1 MKRHP
6 ISDRLR
12 GITREIVATYG
23 ASGDPASHLDPERRL
38 PSRTVVVRVLEN
50 LFAVLYPGFHGVQH
64 LTPEN
69 VDYHIGALL
78 DDIAADLYDQIVL
91 AYQFEAPAVPEAGA
105 LFGESAGNGNGSG
118 SGGERI
124 ARQAEAAVERFL
136 GCIPE
141 LRRLLVLDVRAAIDG
156 DPAARSFAEVI
167 FAYPGLEAITIQ
179 RIAHEL
185 WNLGVPL
192 LPRIMTE
199 YAHSKTGID
208 IHPGARI
215 GESLFIDHGTGVVI
229 GETAVLGRSV
239 KIYQGVTLGA
249 LSFPKDAGGRLLRD
263 VKRHPTLEDNV
274 VVYAGATI
282 LGGDTVVGAGAV
294 IGGNT
299 WVIESVPAGERVLY
313 TRTTRARQRQ
323 ILERAYGFGEGI

>member
-6 ISDRLR
+6 FYDRLR
-12 GITREIVATYG
+12 VITQEVVATYG
-23 ASGDPASHLDPERRL
+23 ASRDAGSHLDPERRL
-38 PSRTVVVRVLEN
+38 PSREAVIRILDN
-50 LFAVLYPGFHGVQH
+50 LFAVLYPGFYGVQH

-69 VDYHIGALL
+69 VEYHVGSLL
-78 DDIAADLYDQIVL
+78 DDVAADLYKQAVL
-91 AYQFEAPAVPEAGA
+91 AAGFEAPAGTPAT
-105 LFGESAGNGNGSG
+105 GNG
-118 SGGERI
+118 
-124 ARQAEAAVERFL
+124 AADTAVERFL
-136 GCIPE
+136 RRLPV
-141 LRRLLVLDVRAAIDG
+141 LRRLLLLDLEAAMNG
-156 DPAARSFAEVI
+156 DPAARSFAEII
-167 FAYPGLEAITIQ
+167 FSYPGFQAITVQ

-185 WNLGVPL
+185 WDLQVPL

-229 GETAVLGRSV
+229 GETAVLGKNV

-249 LSFPKDAGGRLLRD
+249 LSFQRDESGRLVRGT
-263 VKRHPTLEDNV
+263 KRHPTLCDNV

-282 LGGDTVVGAGAV
+282 LGGETVIGEGAI

-299 WVIESVPAGERVLY
+299 WVVESVAPGERVLY
-313 TRTTRARQRQ
+313 TRTSRAKQRM

>member
-6 ISDRLR
+6 FYDRLR
-12 GITREIVATYG
+12 GITQEVVATYG
-23 ASGDPASHLDPERRL
+23 TARDAGSHLDPERRL
-38 PSRTVVVRVLEN
+38 PSREAVVRILDN
-50 LFAVLYPGFHGVQH
+50 LFAVLYPGFYGVQH

-69 VDYHIGALL
+69 VEYHVGSLL
-78 DDIAADLYDQIVL
+78 DDIAADLYKQAVL
-91 AYQFEAPAVPEAGA
+91 AARFETPI
-105 LFGESAGNGNGSG
+105 NGNGSG
-118 SGGERI
+118 NG
-124 ARQAEAAVERFL
+124 AETAVERFL
-136 GCIPE
+136 LRLPV
-141 LRRLLVLDVRAAIDG
+141 LRRLLLLDLEAAMNG
-156 DPAARSFAEVI
+156 DPAARSYAEII
-167 FAYPGLEAITIQ
+167 FSYPGFQAITVQ

-185 WNLGVPL
+185 WDLQVPL

-229 GETAVLGRSV
+229 GETAVLGKNV

-249 LSFPKDAGGRLLRD
+249 LSFQRDESGRLVRGT
-263 VKRHPTLEDNV
+263 KRHPTLCDNV

-282 LGGDTVVGAGAV
+282 LGGETVIGEGAI

-299 WVIESVPAGERVLY
+299 WVVESVAPGERVLY
-313 TRTTRARQRQ
+313 TRTSRAKQRML
-323 ILERAYGFGEGI
+323 LERAYGFGEGI

>member
-6 ISDRLR
+6 FYDRLR
-12 GITREIVATYG
+12 GITQEVVATYG
-23 ASGDPASHLDPERRL
+23 ASRDVGSHLDPERRL
-38 PSRTVVVRVLEN
+38 PSREAVVRILDN

-69 VDYHIGALL
+69 VEYHVGALL
-78 DDIAADLYDQIVL
+78 DDIAADLYKQAAL
-91 AYQFEAPAVPEAGA
+91 AAGFEAPAETPA
-105 LFGESAGNGNGSG
+105 AGNGNG
-118 SGGERI
+118 
-124 ARQAEAAVERFL
+124 ADTAVERFL
-136 GCIPE
+136 SRLPV
-141 LRRLLVLDVRAAIDG
+141 LRRLLLLDLEAAMNG
-156 DPAARSFAEVI
+156 DPAARSFAEII
-167 FAYPGLEAITIQ
+167 FSYPGFQAITVQ

-185 WNLGVPL
+185 WDLQVPL

-229 GETAVLGRSV
+229 GETAVLGKNV

-249 LSFPKDAGGRLLRD
+249 LSFQRDESGRLVRGT
-263 VKRHPTLEDNV
+263 KRHPTLCDHV

-282 LGGDTVVGAGAV
+282 LGGDTVIGEGAI

-299 WVIESVPAGERVLY
+299 WVVESVAPGERVLY
-313 TRTTRARQRQ
+313 TRTSRAKQRM

>member
-38 PSRTVVVRVLEN
+38 PSRRVVVRVLEN

-91 AYQFEAPAVPEAGA
+91 AYQFEAPAVPAAG
-105 LFGESAGNGNGSG
+105 SASGNGSG
-118 SGGERI
+118 GRVEGEERI

-136 GCIPE
+136 GRIPE
-141 LRRLLVLDVRAAIDG
+141 LRRLLLLDVRAAMDG

-167 FAYPGLEAITIQ
+167 FAYPGLEAITVQ
-179 RIAHEL
+179 RIAHAL
-185 WNLGVPL
+185 WDLGVPL

-229 GETAVLGRSV
+229 GETAVLGRNV

-249 LSFPKDAGGRLLRD
+249 LSFPKDAVGRLLRD

-282 LGGDTVVGAGAV
+282 LGGDTVVGEGAV

-299 WVIESVPAGERVLY
+299 WVIESVPPGERVLY